1 MHRLTEIC
9 KAHDLLMT
17 GGSDF
22 HGIYGAKTVT
32 LGTCTTPQEWVDKL
46 LGYKAK
52 KKRAQRRA
60 EKRSCR
66 PCRCPNARIKI
77 CTAYTTDRSFVGP
90 FFCFFVN
97 SRLNFAKKCIQ
108 CRQNVI

>member
-1 MHRLTEIC
+1 MEAKYSNHTAQDETYARKLCNKYE
-9 KAHDLLMT
+9 LLPS

-60 EKRSCR
+60 EKEAA
-66 PCRCPNARIKI
+66 ARAAAQ
-77 CTAYTTDRSFVGP
+77 T
-90 FFCFFVN
+90 
-97 SRLNFAKKCIQ
+97 Q
-108 CRQNVI
+108 E